1 MAEVELP
8 NTEEL
13 EEIRSKTFTKRV
25 ALVTAIFAVILAIA
39 LASLG
44 SIMTLNG
51 FLLMFKMPFLH

>member
-25 ALVTAIFAVILAIA
+25 ALVTAIFLSCSPSP
-39 LASLG
+39 LFG
-44 SIMTLNG
+44 GTMR
-51 FLLMFKMPFLH
+51 